1 MALECLI
8 NLITEGPST
17 RFFYDLNSVFASC
30 SYPSL
35 YESHLM
41 YLTFHPPMKRMRKSQ
56 ALAASS
62 GSHASYRLN
71 LGDLF
76 SSLNELSQGVNAI
89 E

>member
-1 MALECLI
+1 
-8 NLITEGPST
+8 
-17 RFFYDLNSVFASC
+17 
-30 SYPSL
+30 
-35 YESHLM
+35 M